1 MIHCKGCNVI
11 TFNTDM
17 RLHRGHNRVKLGS
30 TDWVKQ
36 KNSLGKTI
44 KDYLS
49 LNTKGYY
56 HVDLNSKTAKELLE
70 IKELTD
76 QLAK

>member
-30 TDWVKQ
+30 TD
-36 KNSLGKTI
+36 
-44 KDYLS
+44 
-49 LNTKGYY
+49 
-56 HVDLNSKTAKELLE
+56 
-70 IKELTD
+70 
-76 QLAK
+76 